1 MTRIAKNV
9 LVFISINVS
18 CERLFSIASRQYAQ
32 HKIYFSIIIRAL
44 MIIRYHDVKKND
56 FERFHEI

>member
-18 CERLFSIASRQYAQ
+18 CERLFSIVSRQYAQ
-32 HKIYFSIIIRAL
+32 HKTYFSIIIRAL
-44 MIIRYHDVKKND
+44 MIIRHHDIKKND